1 MKGRDLLGVR
11 AQLALHRGDI
21 NAWLLV
27 GLFLSV
33 DVGSQLHKITLDLRK
48 ARSLVVDAAVM
59 RVVTREVEVVLIVV
73 AVTL

>member
-1 MKGRDLLGVR
+1 MLGVR

-27 GLFLSV
+27 CLFLSV